1 MEVLDHLAGS
11 YSGLVGRRHM
21 CSLPE
26 TTACDIAA
34 TAIILSTKISSGVSI
49 GEDSLVYDSVL
60 CGRIRIGSQCIVV
73 TVNIRE
79 FHSSTCF
86 TLPDRHCLWE
96 VPLVNSVGRVLVYC
110 GLHDNPKVSIKMDG
124 TFCGKPWINVLEDLR
139 IQVVD
144 LWDSTS
150 QDKCLWTAKLFPV
163 MSLPEM
169 LNVCMWLMGSA
180 CDPDG
185 KIASL
190 WRKSQRIS
198 LDELHRA
205 IDYRQLCTDSSKHQ
219 ADLAA
224 DIAKA
229 CMNYGLLGR
238 NLFQLCEEMLQKDT
252 CLAVYEELLSFF
264 PSHRDQYPGV
274 LPQSREYQVKMD
286 LLRASGDLSTACM
299 VEEKVWASIASET
312 ASAIKYGSKGVY

>member
-1 MEVLDHLAGS
+1 
-11 YSGLVGRRHM
+11 
-21 CSLPE
+21 
-26 TTACDIAA
+26 
-34 TAIILSTKISSGVSI
+34 
-49 GEDSLVYDSVL
+49 
-60 CGRIRIGSQCIVV
+60 
-73 TVNIRE
+73 VNIRE
-79 FHSSTCF
+79 FDGSACF

-96 VPLVNSVGRVLVYC
+96 VPLANSAGRVLVYC
-110 GLHDNPKVSIKMDG
+110 GLHDNPKVSIQKDG

-139 IQVVD
+139 IQDTD
-144 LWDSTS
+144 LWGSTS

-169 LNVCMWLMGSA
+169 LNVGMWLMGSE

-185 KIASL
+185 RIASL
-190 WRKSQRIS
+190 WQKSQRIS
-198 LDELHRA
+198 LEELHRA

-219 ADLAA
+219 ANLAA

-264 PSHRDQYPGV
+264 PSHSEQYPGV

-286 LLRASGDLSTACM
+286 LLRASGDLSTACT

-312 ASAIKYGSKGVY
+312 ASAIKYGSKGAYNSHYTTFSHLK